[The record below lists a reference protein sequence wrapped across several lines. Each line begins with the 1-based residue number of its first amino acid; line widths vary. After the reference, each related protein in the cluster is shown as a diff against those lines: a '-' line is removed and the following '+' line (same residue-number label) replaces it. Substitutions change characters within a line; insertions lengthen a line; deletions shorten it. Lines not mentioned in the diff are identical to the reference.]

1 MSSSFDSA
9 FISNARRAWH
19 PVFRQ
24 FGLLI
29 LVLPGASL
37 FLIPWLWMLSTAGK
51 ETALIWKT
59 PPVWIPPVY
68 HWENFIKAWLQGDF
82 AVYYLNTFYISGMNV
97 IGILISSVL
106 AAYAFARIRF
116 PGRDI
121 LFVIVL
127 STMMLPRQVTLI
139 PLYMI
144 FSELGWIN
152 TFKPLIV
159 PLFFGDAFS
168 IFLLRQFFLTISR
181 ELDDAALIDG
191 CRRLGVLFR
200 ILLPLT
206 RPALAVVA
214 IFNFTWAWNEFF
226 TPLIYLD
233 SPKLFPITLGLHRF
247 IGRAQIDI
255 QFLMAMT
262 IVSTLI
268 PIGIFFLTQRYFIQ
282 GIVITGIKG

>member
-1 MSSSFDSA
+1 MS
-9 FISNARRAWH
+9 
-19 PVFRQ
+19 
-24 FGLLI
+24 
-29 LVLPGASL
+29 LPAPPPYKIATIANDPYTE
-37 FLIPWLWMLSTAGK
+37 FWPTNWRDTLS
-51 ETALIWKT
+51 
-59 PPVWIPPVY
+59 P
-68 HWENFIKAWLQGDF
+68 
-82 AVYYLNTFYISGMNV
+82 
-97 IGILISSVL
+97 
-106 AAYAFARIRF
+106 R
-116 PGRDI
+116 
-121 LFVIVL
+121 
-127 STMMLPRQVTLI
+127 LPTS
-139 PLYMI
+139 PL
-144 FSELGWIN
+144 WIN

-168 IFLLRQFFLTISR
+168 TFLLRQFFLTISR

-226 TPLIYLD
+226 TPLIYLN

-268 PIGIFFLTQRYFIQ
+268 PIAIFFLTQRYFIQ